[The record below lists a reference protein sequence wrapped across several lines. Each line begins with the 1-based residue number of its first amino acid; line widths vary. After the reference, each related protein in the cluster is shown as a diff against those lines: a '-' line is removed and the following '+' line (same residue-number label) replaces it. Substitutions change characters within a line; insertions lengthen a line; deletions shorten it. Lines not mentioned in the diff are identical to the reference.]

1 MIEENSKIGNGVMI
15 DNVWTW
21 FTDLGY
27 KGSVSVRNPD
37 SGNSNASGMFTS
49 KANTPD
55 DDIFIHE
62 ALYQM
67 DPDYTV
73 VAVIKQ
79 ASGKAARDWA
89 NEAFPDGIEE
99 ISFEGRPEDIQ
110 ERLDAAILGGL
121 AHRKVLM
128 VRESGAVV
136 KFGYKPED
144 LI

>member
-1 MIEENSKIGNGVMI
+1 MIEEISKIGNGVMI

-37 SGNSNASGMFTS
+37 SGN
-49 KANTPD
+49 
-55 DDIFIHE
+55 
-62 ALYQM
+62 
-67 DPDYTV
+67 TV

-79 ASGKAARDWA
+79 AGDKAARDWA